1 MVKTSFRFYLFSSLI
16 VLNTLNFVGETF
28 YMSFKGFL
36 IVRSFIIITSAII
49 FSLTIVFMMR
59 ASLENLIEVK
69 PRVRLITWLEYFVV
83 SLGTVI
89 IIILFIQNAIL

>member
-16 VLNTLNFVGETF
+16 VLNLLNFIGETF

-59 ASLENLIEVK
+59 ASLENLSEVQPK
-69 PRVRLITWLEYFVV
+69 VRLITRLEYFIVF
-83 SLGTVI
+83 LGTITI
-89 IIILFIQNAIL
+89 IGLFIQNAIL